1 MTTVGETTF
10 TTREIDRFA
19 DLTLDR
25 NPIHMDSR
33 TAQRSF
39 AGARV
44 VHGMHVLLTAL
55 SFLVATPRESRRFRR
70 VRCEFR
76 HPIVVDEPVRFEYR
90 QRSDG
95 GSRLSVLVDD
105 LACADLRL
113 DDRPVSEPDHGAPEP
128 IRIDEHLDSI
138 REPLDHGPR
147 DLAAFAGTI
156 SNAPAAAVTAIFP
169 DLCAAIGSSNVSALS
184 RLSYIV
190 GMLCPGLYSVFASLD
205 VTLAS
210 NNAAKGFSKFAV
222 TAVDERF
229 RLVQIALLA
238 GDLVGTLNAFQR
250 PPAFQQP
257 TFESLSHRV
266 GAQEFAGARALVIG
280 GSRGLGELTAKLLCA
295 GGGAVH
301 LTYARG
307 RSDAHRVTA
316 EIMGTKRGVCTP
328 LELDILAPLSSEVL
342 RLLGYVDLVFY
353 FPTPMIFRK
362 KSKTFNAAILHDFL
376 RFYVEGFS
384 VLYEAAQAV
393 ATQPVRIF
401 YPSSIAVDSR
411 PKGMSEYAMAKAAG
425 EVLISDLNAS
435 SSKVQIVSSRLPRMG
450 SDQTNT
456 IPVSVGE
463 ADSIAIMLST
473 IRSMW
478 PF

>member
-10 TTREIDRFA
+10 TSREIDRFA

-55 SFLVATPRESRRFRR
+55 SLLVATRRESRRFRR

-90 QRSDG
+90 QRNDG
-95 GSRLSVLVDD
+95 GTRVSVLVDD
-105 LACADLRL
+105 LACAELRL
-113 DDRPVSEPDHGAPEP
+113 DDRPVPEPDHGAPEP
-128 IRIDEHLDSI
+128 IRIDAHLDSL
-138 REPLDHGPR
+138 REPLEHSPR
-147 DLAAFAGTI
+147 ALTRFAGTI
-156 SNAPAAAVTAIFP
+156 SNAPAAAVTTMFP
-169 DLCAAIGSSNVSALS
+169 DLCAAIGPSNVSALS

-190 GMLCPGLYSVFASLD
+190 GMLCPGLYSVFSSLE

-210 NNAAKGFSKFAV
+210 QNAAKGFSKFAV
-222 TAVDERF
+222 AAVDERF
-229 RLVQIALLA
+229 RLVKIELT

-266 GAQEFAGARALVIG
+266 RPQEFAGARALVIG

-307 RSDAHRVTA
+307 RSDALRVTA
-316 EIMGTKRGVCTP
+316 EIMGAKRGVCTP
-328 LELDILAPLSSEVL
+328 LELDILAPLSSEAL
-342 RLLGYVDLVFY
+342 GLLGHVDLVFY

-362 KSKTFNAAILHDFL
+362 KSNTFNAAVLHDFL
-376 RFYVEGFS
+376 RFYVDRFS
-384 VLYEAAQAV
+384 VLYEAVQSV

-411 PKGMSEYAMAKAAG
+411 PQGMTEYAMAKAAG

-435 SSKVQIVSSRLPRMG
+435 SSKIQVVSLRLPRMG

-456 IPVSVGE
+456 VAVGAEE

>member
-1 MTTVGETTF
+1 MTTLGETTF
-10 TTREIDRFA
+10 TSREIDRFA

-25 NPIHMDSR
+25 NPIHMDLR
-33 TAQRSF
+33 TAERSF

-44 VHGMHVLLTAL
+44 VHGMHVVLTAL
-55 SFLVATPRESRRFRR
+55 SVLVATRGESHRFKR

-76 HPIVVDEPVRFEYR
+76 HPILVDEPVRFEYR

-95 GSRLSVLVDD
+95 GTRLSVLVDD
-105 LACADLRL
+105 LACAELRL
-113 DDRPVSEPDHGAPEP
+113 DDRPVPEPDHGAPAP
-128 IRIDEHLDSI
+128 VRIDDHLDAI
-138 REPLDHGPR
+138 REPLVHGPH
-147 DLAAFAGTI
+147 DLTAFAGTI
-156 SNAPAAAVTAIFP
+156 SNAPAAAVTAMFP
-169 DLCAAIGSSNVSALS
+169 DLCAAIGPSNVSALS
-184 RLSYIV
+184 RLSYLV
-190 GMLCPGLYSVFASLD
+190 GMLCPGLYSVFFSLD

-210 NNAAKGFSKFAV
+210 NDAAKGFSKFAV

-257 TFESLSHRV
+257 TSASLSHRV
-266 GAQEFAGARALVIG
+266 RAQEFTGARALVIG

-301 LTYARG
+301 LTYVRG
-307 RSDAHRVTA
+307 RSDARRVTA
-316 EIMGTKRGVCTP
+316 EIIGAERGVCTP
-328 LELDILAPLSSEVL
+328 LELDILAPFSTEAL
-342 RLLGYVDLVFY
+342 RLLGHVDLVFY

-362 KSKTFNAAILHDFL
+362 RSNTFNAEIFHDFL
-376 RFYVEGFS
+376 RFYVERFS
-384 VLYEAAQAV
+384 VLCEAVQSV

-401 YPSSIAVDSR
+401 YPSSIAVGSR
-411 PKGMSEYAMAKAAG
+411 PKGMTEYAMAKAAA

-435 SSKVQIVSSRLPRMG
+435 SSKIQIVSSRLPRMG

-456 IPVSVGE
+456 ITVSAEE

-478 PF
+478 PL